1 MNEKKDGNDVL
12 QYISIPVKLRLILR
26 GPHVEEND
34 QLPNGKTCALSLLT
48 VSEEEHLKID

>member
-26 GPHVEEND
+26 GPQVEEND